1 MKQKLAVFP
10 YDSELSCLW
19 KYSDLLQEYEIGCLI
34 VPRGCGLTDQEIPVL
49 SNGQMVSVKVQDEF
63 SRIESNSIDAIWIT
77 EGINRM
83 DRNIAI
89 KMVDVLLDMKKK
101 ILYTSTICDEVK
113 DIILRSNMSLNL
125 SETNGDKNELSPS
138 TYQYP
143 IDVPV
148 IMVLSTSI
156 MTEKFEVQLSI
167 RKRLQE
173 KGYKVAHV
181 GTKSFC
187 NLFGSHPIPD
197 WFFDRK
203 YTEAEKISL
212 FNILLKNIEKEEK
225 PDAIVVGVPEGII
238 PLTKKHHFNYGV
250 YAFEI
255 CCAVAP
261 DYVILALPYGEYN
274 DEFYEEMKI
283 LCQYRLNTRL
293 DSFYVSS
300 YQPISNSFTKPSLE
314 FTQSNGVITHDAK
327 YTVFR
332 DTDDRLLAEHIIKK
346 LTMYDE
352 YQIM

>member
-34 VPRGCGLTDQEIPVL
+34 VPRGWGLTDQEIPVL

-148 IMVLSTSI
+148 IMVLSTSTFVSNI
-156 MTEKFEVQLSI
+156 YVSKPKR
-167 RKRLQE
+167 RKR
-173 KGYKVAHV
+173 
-181 GTKSFC
+181 
-187 NLFGSHPIPD
+187 
-197 WFFDRK
+197 
-203 YTEAEKISL
+203 
-212 FNILLKNIEKEEK
+212 KNHCI
-225 PDAIVVGVPEGII
+225 
-238 PLTKKHHFNYGV
+238 
-250 YAFEI
+250 
-255 CCAVAP
+255 
-261 DYVILALPYGEYN
+261 
-274 DEFYEEMKI
+274 
-283 LCQYRLNTRL
+283 
-293 DSFYVSS
+293 
-300 YQPISNSFTKPSLE
+300 
-314 FTQSNGVITHDAK
+314 
-327 YTVFR
+327 
-332 DTDDRLLAEHIIKK
+332 
-346 LTMYDE
+346 
-352 YQIM
+352 

>member
-1 MKQKLAVFP
+1 MRFFHL
-10 YDSELSCLW
+10 
-19 KYSDLLQEYEIGCLI
+19 SDLHIGLKLMNRDLREDQEY
-34 VPRGCGLTDQEIPVL
+34 
-49 SNGQMVSVKVQDEF
+49 
-63 SRIESNSIDAIWIT
+63 
-77 EGINRM
+77 
-83 DRNIAI
+83 
-89 KMVDVLLDMKKK
+89 
-101 ILYTSTICDEVK
+101 ILAEV
-113 DIILRSNMSLNL
+113 
-125 SETNGDKNELSPS
+125 
-138 TYQYP
+138 
-143 IDVPV
+143 V
-148 IMVLSTSI
+148 
-156 MTEKFEVQLSI
+156 
-167 RKRLQE
+167 
-173 KGYKVAHV
+173 
-181 GTKSFC
+181 
-187 NLFGSHPIPD
+187 
-197 WFFDRK
+197 
-203 YTEAEKISL
+203 EAAAQ
-212 FNILLKNIEKEEK
+212 EK

>member
-34 VPRGCGLTDQEIPVL
+34 VPRGWGLTDQEIPVL

-314 FTQSNGVITHDAK
+314 FTQSKCWKV
-327 YTVFR
+327 
-332 DTDDRLLAEHIIKK
+332 LLIS
-346 LTMYDE
+346 
-352 YQIM
+352 